1 MSLPDSTGAANIWP
15 MKRSRLVL
23 ILCVITAFF
32 LWVVYTLSNEYTAYF
47 RFPLQVET
55 NLDGRSDVSQA
66 DNTLFVRGTA
76 RGFYIIRNT
85 WRKRVP
91 SVRIFADQTMMR
103 TYPDSEDAFFLLADN
118 VHNLV
123 NDALGTDLQLETIL
137 TDTIRLE
144 YRREHFKKVP
154 VRFVSDITF
163 SPQYMSFDP
172 VRLYPDSVLVY
183 AGESYLAVIEEVRT
197 RKVSLNGLDRT
208 VEGLARLDIPPNA
221 RLSQTEITYEI
232 MVKRYVEMSFRV
244 PVITRN
250 VPYRRELFILPD
262 MVTVQFRCPFE
273 EASETTGDDFRL
285 VVDYNEF
292 IKKDSGKI
300 IPYMEISP
308 AVISHVQLTPQFVDG
323 IIQNRY

>member
-1 MSLPDSTGAANIWP
+1 

-91 SVRIFADQTMMR
+91 PVRIFADQTMMR

-154 VRFVSDITF
+154 VRFVSVTF

-172 VRLYPDSVLVY
+172 VRLYPDSVWFTP
-183 AGESYLAVIEEVRT
+183 G
-197 RKVSLNGLDRT
+197 N
-208 VEGLARLDIPPNA
+208 
-221 RLSQTEITYEI
+221 
-232 MVKRYVEMSFRV
+232 
-244 PVITRN
+244 
-250 VPYRRELFILPD
+250 
-262 MVTVQFRCPFE
+262 
-273 EASETTGDDFRL
+273 
-285 VVDYNEF
+285 
-292 IKKDSGKI
+292 
-300 IPYMEISP
+300 
-308 AVISHVQLTPQFVDG
+308 LTWL
-323 IIQNRY
+323 